1 MSHIV
6 SLYYTLVSSPK
17 VHSMSGDPPRI
28 LIIGA
33 GISGLSA
40 ALALSTFVDPP
51 PHITLCE
58 ARPSLPSLGGAINIT
73 PNGQRYL
80 AALGALPLIRT
91 DGAGADVRSI
101 DLYAL
106 DSGQSLGSIAFSQT
120 DGAGFGNPPFIA
132 VRIRRVDVLRGM
144 LARCEQLENIRVL
157 FGCKVVDVSQ
167 TANTASVSF
176 ANGSRESADIL
187 LGCDGI
193 HSAVRRAL
201 DPERNTQY
209 TGVAVV
215 NGYTTVAEGVWRPD
229 RDTSF
234 LSTPQ
239 GSFFASYY
247 ERTREK
253 LYVVGL
259 WETEEVPSREGWLA
273 KGKDQQA
280 LVAELSGRFGRGA
293 FHGVDRLIESVDEW
307 SLYPVYN
314 LPPRGVWAKGRVL
327 LLGDAAHAMSPQG
340 ESATIAMEDS
350 VIFARLLGERK
361 VLSLED
367 VFAAYERNRRERVE
381 ACYEEADT
389 RWKSNKN
396 LGWFAGKVTQWLTPL
411 FLWSTAG
418 KRQRRWEEDL
428 TKVELV

>member
-1 MSHIV
+1 
-6 SLYYTLVSSPK
+6 
-17 VHSMSGDPPRI
+17 MSGDPPRI
-28 LIIGA
+28 IIIGA

-58 ARPSLPSLGGAINIT
+58 ARQSLPSLGGAINIT

-80 AALGALPLIRT
+80 AALGALSLIRT
-91 DGAGADVRSI
+91 DGAGADVHSVDI
-101 DLYAL
+101 YAL
-106 DSGQSLGSIAFSQT
+106 DSGRNLGSIAFSET
-120 DGAGFGNPPFIA
+120 DGAGFGHPPFTA

-144 LARCEQLENIRVL
+144 LARCEQLGNIRVL
-157 FGCKVVDVSQ
+157 FGCKAVDVNQ
-167 TANTASVSF
+167 TENTTSVSF
-176 ANGSRESADIL
+176 ADGLRESADIL

-209 TGVAVV
+209 TGVAIV
-215 NGYTTVAEGVWRPD
+215 NGYTTVARGVWRPD

-234 LSTPQ
+234 LSSRQ
-239 GSFFASYY
+239 GSFMASFY
-247 ERTREK
+247 EHTREK

-273 KGKDQQA
+273 KNKDQQA
-280 LVAELSGRFGRGA
+280 LVAELCGRFGRGA
-293 FHGVDRLIESVDEW
+293 FHGVDRLIKSVDEW

-314 LPPRGVWAKGRVL
+314 LPPRGVWTKGRVL

-350 VIFARLLGERK
+350 VIFARLLGKRRA
-361 VLSLED
+361 LSLED
-367 VFAAYERNRRERVE
+367 VFAGYERNRRERVE
-381 ACYEEADT
+381 AQYKEAYW

-396 LGWFAGKVTQWLTPL
+396 LSLFAGKVMEWLTLL
-411 FLWSTAG
+411 FLWATA
-418 KRQRRWEEDL
+418 KRRQRTWEEDL
-428 TKVELV
+428 TKVELVY